1 MFGGSAG
8 DRVAGGE
15 DGMPTSSSRRRKKNR
30 VDKPRPVMYEVWLDV
45 RQWTSGEDVYPE
57 DIEKKPSTLES
68 LLVSLLLQDGIGCQ

>member
-15 DGMPTSSSRRRKKNR
+15 DGMPTRRKKNR
-30 VDKPRPVMYEVWLDV
+30 MDKPRPVMFEVWLDV

-68 LLVSLLLQDGIGCQ
+68 LLVSLLLQDDMEF